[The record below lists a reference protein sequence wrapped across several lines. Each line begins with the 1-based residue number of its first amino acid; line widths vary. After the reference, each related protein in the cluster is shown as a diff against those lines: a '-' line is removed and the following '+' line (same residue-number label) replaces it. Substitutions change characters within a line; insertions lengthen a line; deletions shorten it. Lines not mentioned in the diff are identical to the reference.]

1 MATLRYRFKT
11 LDEKTRPLKPIRSQS
26 YIGPTTMGPDVQRVH
41 RRSICCYQF
50 ELEKIVKMFIDM
62 EDADITVD
70 LRHFNSSFK
79 GKYDLFW

>member
-1 MATLRYRFKT
+1 MYKEFTG
-11 LDEKTRPLKPIRSQS
+11 DQS
-26 YIGPTTMGPDVQRVH
+26 VAINFD
-41 RRSICCYQF
+41 QF
-50 ELEKIVKMFIDM
+50 ELEEIVKMFIDM